1 MRNIEVECNITIFS
15 TYPQCGK
22 SFLLPG
28 PAPCLRLR
36 FRCFLVPGLW
46 YLCYATDVY
55 SSPGFVC
62 LFLVT
67 FTVLALVTFTFTF
80 ARSGMFM
87 LMVPWSWFQLHTF
100 TDTSCSPVSG
110 AGVVH
115 VQVTFTVSWLRLRY
129 LHTCI
134 HYTFTRLHSRFTLLT
149 FMPHFSTYL
158 IR

>member
-15 TYPQCGK
+15 PYPQCGK

-46 YLCYATDVY
+46 YLIHATDV
-55 SSPGFVC
+55 SCSPGFVC

-80 ARSGMFM
+80 VRSGMFM
-87 LMVPWSWFQLHTF
+87 VMVPWF
-100 TDTSCSPVSG
+100 
-110 AGVVH
+110 
-115 VQVTFTVSWLRLRY
+115 WLRYITLFHFPFSYGSVRY
-129 LHTCI
+129 LVPADDPFHGLFHLCCFLFEI
-134 HYTFTRLHSRFTLLT
+134 SLRAAPFLGCVAG
-149 FMPHFSTYL
+149 
-158 IR
+158 

>member
-15 TYPQCGK
+15 PYPQCGK

-28 PAPCLRLR
+28 PTPCLRLR
-36 FRCFLVPGLW
+36 FIRFSGPGLW
-46 YLCYATDVY
+46 YLCYATDV
-55 SSPGFVC
+55 SCSPGFVC

-67 FTVLALVTFTFTF
+67 LHGPGYGYVYVYVRTFWYVHGHGPLVLVT
-80 ARSGMFM
+80 
-87 LMVPWSWFQLHTF
+87 LHTF
-100 TDTSCSPVSG
+100 IVTSCSPVSG

-129 LHTCI
+129 LHPCI
-134 HYTFTRLHSRFTLLT
+134 HYTFTRLLPRFTLLT